1 MTQSATIVKSS
12 GSVRVALF
20 SALAALA
27 ALTTGHC
34 GGEQVPAQP
43 GLPLPRLALSPSNPQ
58 IAQGTG
64 QQFSLR
70 GLYDDGRIRELTEQV
85 EWRVVDGRGRALATA
100 PDGLLQ
106 VEEPGRYLVT
116 ARYRGQEL
124 TTPMV
129 VTAATVTSV
138 AISPTS
144 PRVAKG
150 LTQAFTA
157 VATFSDATTQD
168 VTKLA
173 TWAVKDVVGSG
184 VATIDTTGLLS
195 AKSIGKATITA
206 RYKLHSRSTTVEVVD
221 AVLNK
226 LLVAPA
232 DPTIAK
238 GTSIHFTATGLYSDG
253 SSVDVTASATWAVTD
268 VMGVGVAAIDGTGTA
283 NGTGEGQALVSADFG
298 GLTAETSLNVSPA
311 TAVSIAISPATASI
325 PKGTSQRF
333 LAIATLTDGSTQDV
347 SAATAWTSSDRSGSG
362 VASID
367 GTGLAKGNALGT
379 ATITGAYKGNTATA
393 SLEVTAAVLSS
404 LAVSP
409 ASVSIYKGQYVS
421 LAAIGTY
428 SDGSTQDLS
437 ASATWTAGDLS
448 GTDVASVAAG
458 GQVFGKNIGKAKV
471 AASVGAL
478 SGSAVV
484 DVATPVYT
492 GLSVS
497 PTSTVGFRGLAVQFN
512 AIATLPDGTT
522 QDVTASATWTATDYI
537 GTGVASVSSRGLVTP
552 LATGMAY
559 INAAFGG
566 FSSSGS
572 LIVLF

>member
-1 MTQSATIVKSS
+1 MTQSATIVKTS

-20 SALAALA
+20 SALAAL
-27 ALTTGHC
+27 LTLHC
-34 GGEQVPAQP
+34 GGENPAQP

-85 EWRVVDGRGRALATA
+85 EWRVVDGRGRPLAAA

-138 AISPTS
+138 AITPTS

-184 VATIDTTGLLS
+184 VATIDTTGVLF

-206 RYKLHSRSTTVEVVD
+206 RYKSHSRSTTAEVVD

-226 LLVAPA
+226 LLLAPA

-298 GLTAETSLNVSPA
+298 GLTAETSLKVSPA
-311 TAVSIAISPATASI
+311 TAVSIAISPASASI

-367 GTGLAKGNALGT
+367 GTGLAKGNVLGT

-393 SLEVTAAVLSS
+393 SLEVTGAVLSS

-409 ASVSIYKGQYVS
+409 AAVSIYKGQYVS

-437 ASATWTAGDLS
+437 ATATWTTGDLS

-458 GQVFGKNIGKAKV
+458 GKVFGKNVGKAKV
-471 AASVGAL
+471 AASVGAF

-492 GLSVS
+492 GLSVTPPS
-497 PTSTVGFRGLAVQFN
+497 ITGIRGFTNQFN
-512 AIATLPDGTT
+512 ALATLPDGST
-522 QDVTASATWTATDYI
+522 QDVTALATWSETDFL
-537 GTGVASVSSRGLVTP
+537 GTGVASVDKLGVATP
-552 LATGMAY
+552 LSTGIAN

-566 FSSSGS
+566 FSASGR
-572 LIVLF
+572 LIIFF